1 MRQRLGFAALLIALV
16 FVLTGCG
23 KIKKTKECNAFID
36 KVNTA
41 LKEIEQHTNTAG
53 QDDAK
58 AVAEMKKLGELYDQ
72 LAKDVG
78 SQEITT
84 TELKAHATE
93 YQSMASKAA
102 ATARQVAQAIETQ
115 NSDQAESAQK
125 EFDKIV
131 KQEDELVNKINTFC
145 QAP

>member
-1 MRQRLGFAALLIALV
+1 MASKGIINRDQHRRELNQKFAARRH
-16 FVLTGCG
+16 
-23 KIKKTKECNAFID
+23 
-36 KVNTA
+36 A
-41 LKEIEQHTNTAG
+41 LKEELRHSW
-53 QDDAK
+53 DDPQK
-58 AVAEMKKLGELYDQ
+58 VAELYDQ

-84 TELKAHATE
+84 KELKTHATE
-93 YQSMASKAA
+93 YQAMASKAA

-115 NSDQAESAQK
+115 NSDQAENAQK